1 MTNTQSR
8 VRHRW
13 RMTLAL
19 FIADRA
25 IVVPGVPAL
34 IAWLLEGV
42 IVEERHGDGW
52 RRVYTAQDLLDRV
65 DPADIEDGA

>member
-1 MTNTQSR
+1 MNMQSR

-13 RMTLAL
+13 RLNLAL
-19 FIADRA
+19 LLAERA
-25 IVVPGVPAL
+25 IIVPGVPAL
-34 IAWLLEGV
+34 IAWLLDGV
-42 IVEERHGDGW
+42 LVEERHGEGW